1 MQAETPTTI
10 DKIIDQILDGTSSGA
25 DQKKVFEDRF
35 EAELERLG
43 SERLGSQGRAIDFW
57 QEENLLSALGAAAVE
72 EFELACAFIDANR
85 RPPSP
90 LPPRP
95 VRRPPMSTST
105 LRWRVE
111 HLRTIS

>member
-1 MQAETPTTI
+1 MQAE
-10 DKIIDQILDGTSSGA
+10 KLKAMDQVDHILDGTSSGA
-25 DQKKVFEDRF
+25 DQKVVFEDRF

-43 SERLGSQGRAIDFW
+43 SMGRAIDFW
-57 QEENLLSALGAAAVE
+57 EEENLLSALGAAVVE

-105 LRWRVE
+105 LRWRLE

>member
-1 MQAETPTTI
+1 MSFCMQAETPKPMDQI
-10 DKIIDQILDGTSSGA
+10 DPILDGTSSGA
-25 DQKKVFEDRF
+25 DQKAVFEGRF

-43 SERLGSQGRAIDFW
+43 HTGRAIDFW

-95 VRRPPMSTST
+95 IRRPPMSTST
-105 LRWRVE
+105 LRWRLE

>member
-1 MQAETPTTI
+1 MQAETPKTI
-10 DKIIDQILDGTSSGA
+10 DQIIDQILDGTPSRAS
-25 DQKKVFEDRF
+25 QKQVFEDRF
-35 EAELERLG
+35 EAELER
-43 SERLGSQGRAIDFW
+43 RGSQGRAIDFW

-95 VRRPPMSTST
+95 VRRPPMSTAT
-105 LRWRVE
+105 LRWRFE
-111 HLRTIS
+111 RLRGTP